1 VNEDTRAKDHP
12 VVFTNEIHDNP
23 SLEEVA
29 TESIAE
35 IVDFVAEFKLSRE
48 QRYD

>member
-1 VNEDTRAKDHP
+1 VNEVNRATDHP

-29 TESIAE
+29 TESIGE
-35 IVDFVAEFKLSRE
+35 IVDFVAAFKLKHQ
-48 QRYD
+48 QRYE